1 MAFDE
6 IPDPFLVGFGVLS
19 ERPADG
25 LVNEKFIC
33 FGIMQNGL
41 AEKFRIRLFFIL

>member
-25 LVNEKFIC
+25 LVNEKF
-33 FGIMQNGL
+33 QN
-41 AEKFRIRLFFIL
+41 R